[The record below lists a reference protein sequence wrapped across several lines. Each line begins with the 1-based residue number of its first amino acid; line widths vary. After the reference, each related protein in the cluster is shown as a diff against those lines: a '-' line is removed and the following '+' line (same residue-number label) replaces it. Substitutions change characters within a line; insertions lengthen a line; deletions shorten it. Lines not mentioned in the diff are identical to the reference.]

1 MWLSLLAFSLVWPL
15 MHSYILYNQN
25 IEFYK
30 WQFELA
36 ILSSIVALI
45 LGGLG
50 FALNISKPG
59 ISRILTL
66 TVGNLVLAY
75 GAVFLTEFLLREMF
89 HNKLLITENT
99 QIPYYLPVLIVFVII
114 QTFSTFVWVNQLM
127 FERNQELKR
136 REDEKEL
143 VRQAEL
149 SELRQQLQPHFLFNS
164 LNSIQS
170 LLQFDP
176 EAASRMLQTL
186 ADFLR
191 GSVNKSNKQL
201 RLFDEE
207 FKHLQLYLDIETIR
221 FEDRLSIVSKIAPE
235 TMKAT
240 IPALLLQPLI
250 ENAIKFGLYGKTG
263 SISISLQAE
272 MRADNLW
279 LKIENPYDTES
290 SSQNKGTGFGL
301 NSVSRR
307 LQLLFYRNDLLKI
320 DRRGDVF
327 SVELIIPQK

>member
-1 MWLSLLAFSLVWPL
+1 
-15 MHSYILYNQN
+15 
-25 IEFYK
+25 
-30 WQFELA
+30 
-36 ILSSIVALI
+36 
-45 LGGLG
+45 
-50 FALNISKPG
+50 
-59 ISRILTL
+59 
-66 TVGNLVLAY
+66 
-75 GAVFLTEFLLREMF
+75 
-89 HNKLLITENT
+89 
-99 QIPYYLPVLIVFVII
+99 
-114 QTFSTFVWVNQLM
+114 
-127 FERNQELKR
+127 
-136 REDEKEL
+136 
-143 VRQAEL
+143 
-149 SELRQQLQPHFLFNS
+149 
-164 LNSIQS
+164 
-170 LLQFDP
+170 LQFDP

-207 FKHLQLYLDIETIR
+207 FKHLQLYLEIETIR

-272 MRADNLW
+272 MRADHLW
-279 LKIENPYDTES
+279 LKIDNPFDTDS

-301 NSVSRR
+301 KSVSRR

-327 SVELIIPQK
+327 SVELMIPQK

>member
-1 MWLSLLAFSLVWPL
+1 MWLSLIAFSLVWPL

-36 ILSSIVALI
+36 ILSSIVVLI

-50 FALNISKPG
+50 FALKTSKPG

-75 GAVFLTEFLLREMF
+75 GSVFLTEFLLRELF
-89 HNKLLITENT
+89 HTKLLITENT

-207 FKHLQLYLDIETIR
+207 FKHLQLYL
-221 FEDRLSIVSKIAPE
+221 
-235 TMKAT
+235 
-240 IPALLLQPLI
+240 LQPLI

-272 MRADNLW
+272 MRADHLW
-279 LKIENPYDTES
+279 LKIDNPFDTDS

-301 NSVSRR
+301 KSVSRR

-327 SVELIIPQK
+327 SVELMIPQK